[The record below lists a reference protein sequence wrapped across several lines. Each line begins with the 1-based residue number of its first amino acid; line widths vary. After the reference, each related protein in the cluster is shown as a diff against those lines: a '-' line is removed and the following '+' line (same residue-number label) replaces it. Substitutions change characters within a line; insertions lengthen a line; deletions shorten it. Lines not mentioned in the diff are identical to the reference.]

1 MKMNFWEIIY
11 NYIIIPIF
19 WFILQIASIFNKK
32 IRVALRD
39 RRNLY
44 NELEEKLKSIDRT
57 KKLIW
62 FHSSSVGEFEQAK
75 PIIEKLNQHKEYI
88 ILASFLSPS
97 GYHAA
102 KRYEWANIITYYPF
116 DSRKN
121 IKKFFDLIKP
131 SILIFMRYDFW
142 PNSVFEAHRRKIPV
156 FVVDATMKKNSPRK
170 LPLVRDFHKNL
181 FNKFTG
187 IITISEDDKSGFL
200 EFGVHSTKISVAGDT
215 RYDRV
220 YQKSQT
226 ALKQRILNEEII
238 KDKKIFV
245 AGSTWREDELVL
257 FPALIK
263 LHKYEKNLISI
274 IVPHE
279 PSIPALE
286 QIEFELKDFI
296 STIRFSSLNQYSG
309 EKIII
314 VDSVGILL
322 ILYAYANVAFVGGG
336 FKSNIHNVLEPAVY
350 GIPVLF
356 GPKFSN
362 SQEALKMIEY
372 GGGFAVNNK
381 SEIYRLLR
389 KLYSDENYRVEV
401 GSKAKTFV
409 EKNIG
414 ATEKIVRILNE
425 YINSSN

>member
-1 MKMNFWEIIY
+1 MKIWEIVY
-11 NYIIIPIF
+11 NYFTIPLF
-19 WFILQIASIFNKK
+19 WIGIQLASIFNRK
-32 IRVALRD
+32 IKVALRD
-39 RRNLY
+39 RKTLY
-44 NELEEKLKSIDRT
+44 NELEEKLKLIDRT

-75 PIIEKLNQHKEYI
+75 PIIEKLNQQKQFI

-97 GYHAA
+97 GYNAA

-116 DSRKN
+116 DSKKN
-121 IKKFFDLIKP
+121 IKKFFDLVRP
-131 SILIFMRYDFW
+131 AILIFMRYDFW

-156 FVVDATMKKNSPRK
+156 LVVDATMKKNSPRK
-170 LPLVRDFHKNL
+170 LPLVRSFHKNL

-187 IITISEDDKSGFL
+187 IITISEDDKFGFL
-200 EFGVHSTKISVAGDT
+200 KFGIQPTKISVAGDT

-226 ALKQRILNEEII
+226 ALKQKILNEEII
-238 KDKKIFV
+238 KNKKIFV
-245 AGSTWREDELVL
+245 AGSTWREDEQVL

-263 LHKYEKNLISI
+263 LHQHEKNLLSI

-279 PSIPALE
+279 PSIPTLE
-286 QIEFELKDFI
+286 QIEFEFKDNI
-296 STIRFSSLNQYSG
+296 STIRFSALNQYSD
-309 EKIII
+309 EKVII

-362 SQEALKMIEY
+362 SQEALKMIKH
-372 GGGFAVNNK
+372 GGGFAINNK

-389 KLYSDENYRVEV
+389 KLYSDENYRLEI

-414 ATEKIVRILNE
+414 ATEKIVRIMNE
-425 YINSSN
+425 YINSNN

>member
-11 NYIIIPIF
+11 NYFIIPIF

-39 RRNLY
+39 RKNLF
-44 NELEEKLKSIDRT
+44 NDLEEKLNSIDRT
-57 KKLIW
+57 TKLIW

-75 PIIEKLNQHKEYI
+75 PIIEKLNQQKQFI
-88 ILASFLSPS
+88 VLASFLSPS
-97 GYHAA
+97 GYNAA

-116 DSRKN
+116 DSKKN
-121 IKKFFDLIKP
+121 IKKFFDLVRP
-131 SILIFMRYDFW
+131 AILIFMRYDFW
-142 PNSVFEAHRRKIPV
+142 PTSVFEAHRRKIPV

-170 LPLVRDFHKNL
+170 LPLVRSFHKNL
-181 FNKFTG
+181 FNRFTR

-200 EFGVHSTKISVAGDT
+200 KFGLQPIKISVAGDT

-226 ALKQRILNEEII
+226 ALKQRILKEEII
-238 KDKKIFV
+238 KGKKIFV
-245 AGSTWREDELVL
+245 AGSTWREDEQVL

-263 LHKYEKNLISI
+263 LHQHEENLLSI

-279 PSIPALE
+279 PSIPTLE

-296 STIRFSSLNQYSG
+296 STIRFSSLNQYTG
-309 EKIII
+309 EKVVI

-372 GGGFAVNNK
+372 GGGFSVKNK
-381 SEIYRLLR
+381 TEIYRLMR
-389 KLYSDENYRVEV
+389 KLFADENYRLEA
-401 GSKAKTFV
+401 GNKAKTFV

-414 ATEKIVRILNE
+414 ATENIVRIL
-425 YINSSN
+425 YDYLDTSN